1 MAFMHVVISASA
13 AVCSVAAP
21 DSTAELLG
29 CIEGLLWEFGTVTFV
44 SVGVPGVCS
53 VAGLIVAVRFLAVLP
68 SSCGRFPKVGS
79 KNAMA
84 AHARSIR
91 SACID
96 IAVKIL
102 HRSCWLRTP
111 RGTCQSMI
119 ERLSMSKA
127 SAMVAISWADGALTA
142 LTRQW
147 SDSQ

>member
-1 MAFMHVVISASA
+1 MY
-13 AVCSVAAP
+13 
-21 DSTAELLG
+21 STRSFDW
-29 CIEGLLWEFGTVTFV
+29 IF
-44 SVGVPGVCS
+44 
-53 VAGLIVAVRFLAVLP
+53 
-68 SSCGRFPKVGS
+68 
-79 KNAMA
+79 
-84 AHARSIR
+84 ARSIR

-127 SAMVAISWADGALTA
+127 SAMVAISWADGAFTA

-147 SDSQ
+147 LPTPRS